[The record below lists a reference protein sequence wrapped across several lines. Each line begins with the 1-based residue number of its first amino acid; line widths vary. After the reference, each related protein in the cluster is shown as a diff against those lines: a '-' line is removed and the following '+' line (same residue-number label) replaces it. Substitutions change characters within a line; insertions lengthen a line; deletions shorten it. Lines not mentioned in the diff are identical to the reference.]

1 MPSRQGVFSVMLA
14 LLIVASL
21 AGVIAR
27 AGDALYPCSS
37 CHTQITAKPDR
48 KSSSFHD
55 VDLTK
60 GSHSGLAC
68 VNCHNASSAM
78 MQLNGG
84 VNISVLIFNTG
95 AGAMEVGKMCAQC
108 HEAVYEDW
116 LRLAHGNSTFTCPD
130 GAVRTVTGYMGGIY
144 YLHDC
149 PEGSTYDARP
159 ALACTGCHD
168 PHDPTFQP
176 PGILPSPGDRPEPSS
191 QDGILYGGIAVTAAG
206 LALIAAAPLIHFKGR
221 R

>member
-1 MPSRQGVFSVMLA
+1 MPSGRGAFSVTMA
-14 LLIVASL
+14 LLVTALL
-21 AGVIAR
+21 AGVMAKAEDI
-27 AGDALYPCSS
+27 LYPCSS
-37 CHTQITAKPDR
+37 CHTQIKAKPDR

-60 GSHSGLAC
+60 GPHSGLVC

-84 VNISVLIFNTG
+84 VNISLLIFNG
-95 AGAMEVGKMCAQC
+95 GDGEMEVGKTCAQC
-108 HEAVYEDW
+108 HGDIYEDW
-116 LRLAHGNSTFTCPD
+116 LRLAHGNSTFTCP
-130 GAVRTVTGYMGGIY
+130 GGTVRTITGYMGGIY
-144 YLHDC
+144 YLHEC
-149 PEGSTYDARP
+149 PEGSTYNARP

-176 PGILPSPGDRPEPSS
+176 PGILPAPGDRPEPPS

-206 LALIAAAPLIHFKGR
+206 LTLIAAASLIHFRGR
-221 R
+221 G